1 MSLQHTE
8 PYLAACEQITG
19 DFVHHIPIVTE
30 GIADGSSIEYT
41 RQSLK
46 ATGYH
51 FDPEF
56 WEGEANSCCPPNP
69 GI

>member
-8 PYLAACEQITG
+8 PYLAACEQFTG
-19 DFVHHIPIVTE
+19 GFVHHIPIITE

-41 RQSLK
+41 RQALK

-51 FDPEF
+51 IDPEF
-56 WEGEANSCCPPNP
+56 
-69 GI
+69 